1 MDYPK
6 AKKKYGQNFLIDS
19 NILDKIIKLTKPS
32 QKTIIEIGPGTG
44 LLTEPLLEKAKEVH
58 AFEIDD
64 EMIIF
69 LNEKFKVRSNF
80 FLTHEDI
87 LKINLTDYMNQ
98 HSIEEVEVVANLPY
112 YISSKIIFNLLQ
124 ESKIISI
131 SIMLQKELVER
142 INAKLRTKDYG
153 RFTVAINTFFDIED
167 FFIVGKNSF
176 KPVPGVDSAFIKLNR
191 KSTIKNLNEV
201 DQYLDF
207 IKQCFSNRR
216 KQLLNNLKPNELF
229 YNKTKQYIA
238 ENTLSVTIRAEELS
252 VEEYLRIWEGIR
264 KEI

>member
-19 NILDKIIKLTKPS
+19 NILDKIIDLTKPK

-44 LLTEPLLEKAKEVH
+44 LLTEPLLMNAKEVH

-64 EMIIF
+64 DMIIF
-69 LNEKFKVRSNF
+69 LNNKFKNNHNF
-80 FLTHEDI
+80 FLTHNDI
-87 LKINLTDYMNQ
+87 LKIDLSKYMKEFNLN
-98 HSIEEVEVVANLPY
+98 EVEVIANLPY

-124 ESKIISI
+124 ESKITSI

-153 RFTVAINTFFDIED
+153 RFTVAINTFFDVED
-167 FFIVGKNSF
+167 SFIVGKNSF
-176 KPVPGVDSAFIKLNR
+176 KPVPSVDSAFIKLNR
-191 KSTIKNLNEV
+191 KNIIKDLQEIE
-201 DQYLDF
+201 QYLDF
-207 IKQCFSNRR
+207 IKLCFSNRR

-238 ENTLSVTIRAEELS
+238 ENTLSITIRAEELS
-252 VEEYLRIWEGIR
+252 VEEYLRIWEEIR